1 MNILMQSSPWSSST
15 NGLYPLGQSS
25 GRGGP
30 PGVVVVWVSLAVDE
44 VVVVVDWKER
54 GIVERIL
61 IERKI

>member
-30 PGVVVVWVSLAVDE
+30 TAAVVVVWVSLAVEE

-54 GIVERIL
+54 EGSWRGF
-61 IERKI
+61 